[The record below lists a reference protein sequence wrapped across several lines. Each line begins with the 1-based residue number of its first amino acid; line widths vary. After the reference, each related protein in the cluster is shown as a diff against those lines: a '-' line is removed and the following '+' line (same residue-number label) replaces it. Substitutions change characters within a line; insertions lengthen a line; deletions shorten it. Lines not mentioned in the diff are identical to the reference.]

1 MKSEFKDIL
10 VIVCIISFGFGLLYF
25 AKYHLKFDTIQLSPI
40 IFVLALGILS
50 LGGAIF
56 SMILKYFELLKEKK
70 GETDEKN

>member
-1 MKSEFKDIL
+1 MKTEFKDIL

-25 AKYHLKFDTIQLSPI
+25 AKYHLKFDAIQLSPI
-40 IFVLALGILS
+40 VFVLALGILA

-70 GETDEKN
+70 GETDEKK